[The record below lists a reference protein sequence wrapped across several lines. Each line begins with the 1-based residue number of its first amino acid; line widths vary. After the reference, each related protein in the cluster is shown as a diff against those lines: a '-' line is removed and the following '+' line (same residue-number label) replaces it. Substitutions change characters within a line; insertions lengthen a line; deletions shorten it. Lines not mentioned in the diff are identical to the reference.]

1 MGSTPPP
8 CWDPHPMA
16 YQQARGSPEPL
27 IEEHT
32 LMTTT
37 RHPATS
43 STPLPL
49 KCDEEIGVRGW
60 WNWLFWGLF
69 PECGEI

>member
-1 MGSTPPP
+1 MGSTP
-8 CWDPHPMA
+8 HPA
-16 YQQARGSPEPL
+16 GTPTPWHISRPVGALSRSL
-27 IEEHT
+27 KEHT

-43 STPLPL
+43 STLLPL

-60 WNWLFWGLF
+60 WNWLLWGPF